1 MSRNTLLL
9 KIVIT
14 LFMVISLFLPI
25 YAFGEEIIIND
36 EVAANES
43 IDSEFLLMHEDE
55 VHILRCSFTKEMR
68 TTHYPDYSID
78 EPFYT
83 YYYQCYSLQEDH
95 TFVSCENHCESI
107 FENGITAIS
116 CSPDG
121 NTYLIDGQYQLFQWT
136 PDQASPWKAITVLDT
151 SGQGL
156 YSERYSVE
164 NRFFVQDNHV
174 YLWFANETDT
184 SAALFDYDCTA
195 MTRRKVCSMAWI
207 MDVKP
212 GVQGRIYLS
221 GSKTG
226 GYGDHY
232 QVDIKTGEME
242 KVPLSLPEYWTG
254 VVAKNGGWYI
264 YGATSVFDGSPDGPT
279 EKLFAHS
286 GETSWQMAVDSRGE
300 NLYALQL
307 DHRLAIYPVVKQTDV
322 HQLRVA
328 GDLSLLQETSG
339 YIPALADFSKSYGE
353 VELVQAS
360 QPQTFQEITQALVL
374 EDDSFD
380 LMLLNV
386 HQADMEAL
394 FSKGYYVNLSD
405 VDGVD
410 AFMDKVYPVYQE
422 YCVWGEEIAALPIFT
437 YNRAM
442 LWNRELWDSCGI
454 PTVPDTW
461 DTFFDCIEWL
471 DAEGYLDAYP
481 LFSDTGS
488 RYPDAYTRILLYLL
502 NSHCAASAK
511 GGETFTWK
519 DADLQRLLE
528 RLQALE
534 PVIRRNDSY
543 TFKEDGFLYPEAS
556 LSALESTGGKHI
568 SLPVYGEAYSPMLLA
583 MKTDEEPNLTAT
595 LTVLVVNPNG
605 KNAELATQLCAY
617 IAQYPTPYQ
626 RCIFLQEGAEG
637 IRTEDFSAW
646 EAEWQKEMDEVKAA
660 VNALESGNTAGLAAL
675 QEKELTLLAQWQEKD
690 RTSWLVTPPS
700 AEKYQTCV
708 PALWIRTK
716 DSADIIDNYGDKV
729 LRDFVEGSI
738 SAKEM
743 LNSLDKLLF
752 TMQMEKQ

>member
-1 MSRNTLLL
+1 MSWSMSVLKKVTAVFIVILLL
-9 KIVIT
+9 LPTCALSEVIVIDDNLKST
-14 LFMVISLFLPI
+14 EMVMTQC
-25 YAFGEEIIIND
+25 
-36 EVAANES
+36 
-43 IDSEFLLMHEDE
+43 LLMQGDT
-55 VHILRCSFTKEMR
+55 VHVLWRVDDVESYTVEYRC
-68 TTHYPDYSID
+68 YA
-78 EPFYT
+78 
-83 YYYQCYSLQEDH
+83 LQKDH
-95 TFVSCENHCESI
+95 TFLPCERHCETTI
-107 FENGITAIS
+107 GENGLTAIS
-116 CSPDG
+116 ISPDG
-121 NTYLIDGQYQLFQWT
+121 NTYIIDGQYQLLQWM
-136 PDQASPWKAITVLDT
+136 PDQDSPWQMILKLDT
-151 SGQGL
+151 SDL
-156 YSERYSVE
+156 ELISERYHP
-164 NRFFVQDNHV
+164 NDRFVVQDDHV
-174 YLWFANETDT
+174 YLFFTNETDT
-184 SAALFDYDCTA
+184 ASTLFEYDCTTGA
-195 MTRRKVCSMAWI
+195 RRKVCSMAWFN
-207 MDVKP
+207 DVAS
-212 GVQGRIYLS
+212 GGQGKIYVC

-226 GYGDHY
+226 GYGVHY
-232 QVDIKTGEME
+232 LVDIKTGEME
-242 KVPLSLPEYWTG
+242 KVPLELPEYWTDF
-254 VVAKNGGWYI
+254 VLKDGGWYI
-264 YGATSVFDGSPDGPT
+264 GGASSIFEGSFDGT
-279 EKLFAHS
+279 TTKLFTHS
-286 GETSWQMAVDSRGE
+286 GTTSLQMALDSRGE

-307 DHRLAIYPVVKQTDV
+307 DNRLAIYPVGQQTDV

-328 GDLSLLQETSG
+328 GDLSLLQETNG

-360 QPQTFQEITQALVL
+360 HPQTFQEIAQALVL

-405 VDGVD
+405 ADGVD
-410 AFMDKVYPVYQE
+410 AFMDKMYPVYQE
-422 YCVWGEEIAALPIFT
+422 LCVWEEEIAALPIFT

-461 DTFFDCIEWL
+461 DAFFDCIEWL

-488 RYPDAYTRILLYLL
+488 RYPDAYTRILQYLL

-511 GGETFTWK
+511 RGETFTWK

-534 PVIRRNDSY
+534 PVIRRNEAY
-543 TFKEDGFLYPEAS
+543 TFKEDGFFYPEAS
-556 LSALESTGGKHI
+556 LSTLEATGGKYI
-568 SLPVYGEAYSPMLLA
+568 SVPVYGEAYSPMLLA
-583 MKTDEEPNLTAT
+583 MTRDEDANLAAT

-605 KNAELATQLCAY
+605 KNAALATQLCAY
-617 IAQYPTPYQ
+617 IAQHPIPYQ

-660 VNALESGNTAGLAAL
+660 ADALESGNTAGLAAL
-675 QEKELTLLAQWQEKD
+675 QEREHTLLAQWQEKD
-690 RTSWLVTPPS
+690 RTSWLVTPQS
-700 AEKYQTCV
+700 AEKYHTCV

-716 DSADIIDNYGDKV
+716 ESADIIDNYGEKV
-729 LRDFVEGSI
+729 LRDFMEGSI

-743 LNSLDKLLF
+743 LNSLEKLLF